1 MPRRQRAAMSSESDD
16 ASAPEWGSEDEDE
29 DDEIAAQ
36 GAAAATLAAGLS
48 IKLVID
54 TKTQK
59 VRFAEAGSDV
69 VEFLTGLL
77 SLPLGTVVDL
87 LTKEHMVG
95 SIGNVLGS
103 VEKMD
108 AGYKGKERRLSP
120 SVAPAALSRL
130 QQLLSAHLSNGRT
143 CCHCTSSMYNATTS
157 AAAGSS
163 TTSLP
168 TATYTVGVDLSVTPA
183 SFFSTISLLGIT
195 QFAQFGGEDLSALQE
210 KTVKIGKE
218 EALSILSASL
228 KSKTVLTNVFLKSQE

>member
-1 MPRRQRAAMSSESDD
+1 MSYLED
-16 ASAPEWGSEDEDE
+16 ATDSRSEDETDSGSE
-29 DDEIAAQ
+29 DDEIAQQ

-54 TKTQK
+54 TKSQK
-59 VRFAEAGSDV
+59 VRFAEAGTDV

-120 SVAPAALSRL
+120 AVGPAALSRL
-130 QQLLSAHLSNGRT
+130 QQLLSRHLNNGRT
-143 CCHCTSSMYNATTS
+143 CHCTSSMNNAITR
-157 AAAGSS
+157 AAAGTS
-163 TTSLP
+163 TTASLP
-168 TATYTVGVDLSVTPA
+168 TATYTVGDDLSVTPA
-183 SFFSTISLLGIT
+183 SFFSTMSLLGIR
-195 QFAQFGGEDLSALQE
+195 QFAQFGGEDLSGLQE

-218 EALSILSASL
+218 EALRILAASL
-228 KSKTVLTNVFLKSQE
+228 KSKTVLTDVFLKSQE

>member
-1 MPRRQRAAMSSESDD
+1 MTRRKRSAMSYLED
-16 ASAPEWGSEDEDE
+16 ATDSGSEDASGSE
-29 DDEIAAQ
+29 DDEITEQ

-120 SVAPAALSRL
+120 AVAPAALSHL
-130 QQLLSAHLSNGRT
+130 QQLLSRHLSNSRA
-143 CCHCTSSMYNATTS
+143 CHCTGSMYNSTTG
-157 AAAGSS
+157 AAAGTS
-163 TTSLP
+163 TRASLH
-168 TATYTVGVDLSVTPA
+168 TATYTVGDDLSVTPA

-195 QFAQFGGEDLSALQE
+195 QFAQFGGKDLGALQE

-218 EALSILSASL
+218 EALRILAASL
-228 KSKTVLTNVFLKSQE
+228 KSKTVLTDVFLAQE